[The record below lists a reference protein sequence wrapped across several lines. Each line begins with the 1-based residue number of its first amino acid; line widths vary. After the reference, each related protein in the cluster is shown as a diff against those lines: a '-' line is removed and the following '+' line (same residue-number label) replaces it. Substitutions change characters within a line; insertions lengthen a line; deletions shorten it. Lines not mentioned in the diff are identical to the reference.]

1 MAAALFLLPISGCSI
16 AKTLLEDTAAPK
28 TTPNNASIVIMTD
41 AGQSG
46 STATPRIISTPS
58 AGEDSDAAAASPDAA
73 SPDLSNSPTTGRP
86 LPEGAIYRP
95 VLAVIDNLAQARPQT
110 GLMLADIVYE
120 FPLDRSDHNTVYL
133 AVFSDEIP
141 LRIGPIR
148 DSRAYLA
155 NTALEWGGLY
165 LSLGD
170 PGQTDKDYPLLAA
183 SGLHFRAQNSGN
195 AADFFY
201 RDKTI
206 TSAEEHTQFFKLLDY
221 TESDYQYTATPSTQ
235 RFSFETGV
243 TYEKGKSFVSVGLP
257 FTSSDSNRV
266 VYTYS
271 LSENCLKRS
280 DKNSKNVLS
289 ESSTLTP
296 TEDVI
301 GYVNEPITV
310 QNLIVQYVR
319 VSSYD
324 TTYRNIAVI
333 GSGDCDYFINGQHV
347 TGSWS
352 RPTLNDPTT
361 YKLYDGSIIRLEPG
375 NTWIEMM
382 PSTRAIKIRYEN

>member
-1 MAAALFLLPISGCSI
+1 MPLCGCSI
-16 AKTLLEDTAAPK
+16 AETLLDDTAAPK
-28 TTPNNASIVIMTD
+28 ATPNNASIVIMTD
-41 AGQSG
+41 AGQPES
-46 STATPRIISTPS
+46 SVTPQAAVTPS
-58 AGEDSDAAAASPDAA
+58 AEDSQAGATEEPATGATQE
-73 SPDLSNSPTTGRP
+73 LTVSPTTGRP
-86 LPEGAIYRP
+86 LPAGAIYRP
-95 VLAVIDNLAQARPQT
+95 MLAVIDNAAQARPQT

-120 FPLDRSDHNTVYL
+120 FPLDRSDHGTVYL

-141 LRIGPIR
+141 LKIGPIQT
-148 DSRAYLA
+148 SRAYLA
-155 NTALEWGGLY
+155 DTALEWDGLY
-165 LSLGD
+165 VSLGD
-170 PGQTDKDYPLLAA
+170 PGQTGADYPLLAA

-195 AADFFY
+195 AAGFFY

-221 TESDYQYTATPSTQ
+221 TESDYQYTVTPNTE
-235 RFSFETGV
+235 RFTFEDNV
-243 TYEKGKSFVSVGLP
+243 TYEKGKSFVSVGIP
-257 FTSSDSNRV
+257 FTSSDANRV

-271 LSENCLKRS
+271 LTENCLKRS
-280 DKNSKNVLS
+280 DKNSKNVLG

-301 GYVNEPITV
+301 GYVSEPVTV

-324 TTYRNIAVI
+324 TSYRSIAVT

-347 TGSWS
+347 TGTWS

-361 YKLYDGSIIRLEPG
+361 YKLYDGSTIRLEPG

-382 PSTRAIKIRYEN
+382 PNTRAIKIRYGE